1 MGISYCARKQKNQQ
15 LKVVNMKNLK
25 LASKGFA
32 VSTVA
37 AAIMAI
43 GATASAQAAN
53 VTPAKAAVAPLALPK
68 INIPYEAFTLA
79 NGLKVIVHEDRKA
92 PIVAVNIWYKVG
104 SGSEPRG
111 RSGFAHL
118 FEHLMFEGSEHNKE
132 TWFKAL
138 EPMGAT
144 DLNGTTNTD
153 RTNFF
158 ETVPTAALDKVLW
171 LESDRMGYLLG
182 AVDQAHLDQQRGV
195 VQNEK
200 RQGEN
205 QPYGTMWDAITRYTY
220 PADHPYGH
228 TVIGEMDDLNAAK
241 MEDVTAWFKRYYG
254 PSNAVIVLA
263 GDIDAKTARV
273 KMEKYFGNLPAGE
286 PVTHSG
292 SWIAKMNGPRR
303 ATLFDRVPQAR
314 FVKVWNGPE
323 EKADDSSRLQLL
335 GSVLGNGKTSRL
347 YQRLV
352 MKDQIATSAEASYNV
367 SAISGQ
373 FMMTLTAKTGVP
385 LAKLEAAANEELARL
400 LKDGPSVEE
409 LNRIKMATFA
419 NASRSLERIGGF
431 GGKSDWLAESQIMRG
446 SPDGYKRDLDI
457 TANATPAELLK
468 VGRTWLDENAL
479 SLSIEPYAAQDGIG
493 AGADRSSMPTVG
505 AMVAP
510 QWEEPQTATLSNGSK
525 ILFVPRH
532 ATPLVD
538 VQLVFDRG
546 DASVT
551 KSVGKLS
558 MAMLREGAGK
568 RNATELA
575 EAAAALGTNIQSGA
589 GDLSSYVGV
598 SALNSTL
605 PASLDLMADL
615 ARRPIFS
622 NADFERVRKL
632 TAEQIKAD
640 HSEPMTMAIDA
651 FSPLVFGKNHPA
663 GRLESALDVNKIS
676 LKEVQ
681 DFYTRLDPSHATF
694 IVVGDTDLKTMK
706 PLLEER
712 FGNWKAKAAALP
724 KVNLDQIQ
732 SSKTGIYLVDKP
744 GAGQSMIAAGNL
756 VGALNPATEA
766 TISVMNNALGAGFM
780 SRLNMNLREDKHWAY
795 GAGGFVIGGK
805 GPRAYLAFA
814 PVQTDKTK
822 ESLIEVRKE
831 MQDILSTRP
840 VSAAELNDAKNQLT
854 NVLPGEME
862 TAMAVADKL
871 RTQLALEL
879 PKDYFA
885 TFPARISAVN
895 LADTATAAATV
906 VKPAETIYV
915 VVGDRIK
922 IEVGL
927 NELAKSW
934 GYGSVTVIVPKE

>member
-1 MGISYCARKQKNQQ
+1 MT
-15 LKVVNMKNLK
+15 MKKLNLV
-25 LASKGFA
+25 ASVTVIA
-32 VSTVA
+32 VS
-37 AAIMAI
+37 IMAI
-43 GATASAQAAN
+43 GCVPESQAAD
-53 VTPAKAAVAPLALPK
+53 VAQAKAANAPLALPK
-68 INIPYEAFTLA
+68 INIPYETFTLA

-92 PIVAVNIWYKVG
+92 PIVAVNIWYHVG
-104 SGSEPRG
+104 SGNEPRG

-263 GDIDAKTARV
+263 GDIDTKTARV

-286 PVTHSG
+286 PVTHAG

-323 EKADDSSRLQLL
+323 ENSDDSSRLQLL

-352 MKDQIATSAEASYNV
+352 MKEQIATSVEASYNV

-373 FMMTLTAKTGVP
+373 FMLSLTAKTGVP

-400 LKDGPSVEE
+400 LKDGPSVAE

-446 SPDGYKRDLDI
+446 SPDAYQRDLEI
-457 TANATPAELLK
+457 TAKATPAELVK
-468 VGRTWLDENAL
+468 VGRAWLDENAL
-479 SLSIEPYAAQDGIG
+479 SLLVEPYAAQDGSG
-493 AGADRSSMPTVG
+493 VGADRSSIPTVG
-505 AMVAP
+505 AMIAP
-510 QWEEPQTATLSNGSK
+510 KWEEPQTATLANGSK

-532 ATPLVD
+532 ATPVVD
-538 VQLVFDRG
+538 IQMVFDRG
-546 DASVT
+546 DASVS
-551 KSVGKLS
+551 KGVGKLA

-615 ARRPIFS
+615 ARKPLFA

-632 TAEQIKAD
+632 TVEQIKAE

-663 GRLESALDVNKIS
+663 GHVESAVGASKIT
-676 LKEVQ
+676 LKQVQ
-681 DFYTRLDPSHATF
+681 SFYAGLDPSHATF
-694 IVVGDTDLKTMK
+694 VVVGDTDLKTIK
-706 PLLEER
+706 PLLEAR
-712 FGNWKAKAAALP
+712 FGDWKPRNAGLA

-732 SSKTGIYLVDKP
+732 SAKTGIYLVDKP

-756 VGALNPATEA
+756 VAALNPATEA
-766 TISVMNNALGAGFM
+766 SISAMNNALGAGFM

-805 GPRAYLAFA
+805 GPRAYIAFA
-814 PVQTDKTK
+814 PVQSDKTK
-822 ESLIEVRKE
+822 ESLVEVRKE
-831 MQDILSTRP
+831 MQDILTTRP
-840 VSAAELNDAKNQLT
+840 VSAAELQDAKNQLT
-854 NVLPGEME
+854 NALPGEME
-862 TAMAVADKL
+862 TAMAVTDKL
-871 RTQLALEL
+871 RAQLTQEL

-885 TFPARISAVN
+885 TFAARIAAVN
-895 LADTATAAATV
+895 LADAGKAATAV

-915 VVGDRIK
+915 VVGDRVK
-922 IEVGL
+922 IEAGL

-934 GYGSVTVIVPKE
+934 GYGPVTVITPQE

>member
-1 MGISYCARKQKNQQ
+1 MT
-15 LKVVNMKNLK
+15 MKKLNLV
-25 LASKGFA
+25 AS
-32 VSTVA
+32 VTVIA
-37 AAIMAI
+37 ASIMAI
-43 GATASAQAAN
+43 GYVPAAQAAD
-53 VTPAKAAVAPLALPK
+53 VAQAKTLSAPLALPK
-68 INIPYEAFTLA
+68 INIPYESFTLA

-92 PIVAVNIWYKVG
+92 PIVAVNIWYHVG
-104 SGSEPRG
+104 SGNEPRG

-220 PADHPYGH
+220 PDYHPYGH

-323 EKADDSSRLQLL
+323 EKADDASRLQLL

-352 MKDQIATSAEASYNV
+352 MKDQIATSVEASYNV

-446 SPDGYKRDLDI
+446 SPDGYKRDLEI
-457 TANATPAELLK
+457 TAKATPAELVK
-468 VGRTWLDENAL
+468 VGRTWLDDNAL
-479 SLSIEPYAAQDGIG
+479 SLSVEPYAAQDGSG
-493 AGADRSSMPTVG
+493 TGADRSSIPTVG

-510 QWEEPQTATLSNGSK
+510 KWEEPQSATLANGSK

-532 ATPLVD
+532 ATPVVD
-538 VQLVFDRG
+538 IQMVFDRG
-546 DASVT
+546 DASVG
-551 KSVGKLS
+551 KGVGKLA

-575 EAAAALGTNIQSGA
+575 ETAASLGANIQSGA
-589 GDLSSYVGV
+589 GDLSSYVGI
-598 SALNSTL
+598 SALTSTL

-615 ARRPIFS
+615 ARKPLFAS
-622 NADFERVRKL
+622 ADFERVRKL
-632 TAEQIKAD
+632 TVEQIKAE

-651 FSPLVFGKNHPA
+651 FSPLIFGKNHPA
-663 GRLESALDVNKIS
+663 GHVESAVGASKIT
-676 LKEVQ
+676 LKQVQ
-681 DFYTRLDPSHATF
+681 SFYAGLDPSHATF
-694 IVVGDTDLKTMK
+694 VVVGDTDLKTIK
-706 PLLEER
+706 PLLEAR
-712 FGNWKAKAAALP
+712 FGDWKPKTAGLP

-732 SSKTGIYLVDKP
+732 SAKTGIYLVDKP

-756 VGALNPATEA
+756 VAALNPSTEA
-766 TISVMNNALGAGFM
+766 SISAMNNALGAGFM

-805 GPRAYLAFA
+805 GPRAYIAFA
-814 PVQTDKTK
+814 PVQSDKTK
-822 ESLIEVRKE
+822 ESLVEVRKE
-831 MQDILSTRP
+831 MQEILTTRP
-840 VSAAELNDAKNQLT
+840 VSVAELQNAKNQLT
-854 NVLPGEME
+854 NALPGEME
-862 TAMAVADKL
+862 TAMAVTDKL
-871 RTQLALEL
+871 RSQLTLEL
-879 PKDYFA
+879 PKDYYA
-885 TFPARISAVN
+885 TFAARIAAVN
-895 LADTATAAATV
+895 LADTAKAATSV

-915 VVGDRIK
+915 VVGDRVK
-922 IEVGL
+922 IEAGL

-934 GYGSVTVIVPKE
+934 GYGPVTVITPQE